1 MDKEKILEAFKDYL
15 GLDSKDEVPLDKV
28 ILNSSAIGT
37 EESIDLIMYLEEKLG
52 VELTEED
59 LESIYT
65 IEDIVKY
72 ITKKEETR

>member
-52 VELTEED
+52 VELTEKD